1 MIGTK
6 LSHYLIERRLG
17 AGGMGEVYLA
27 QDLAL
32 ARPAALKILRP
43 DIAGALEPRLA
54 REAETFARL
63 QHPWIATFFE
73 AGTDRE
79 TPFLAMEYVPGRTLR
94 ERLAD
99 GPLELDDA
107 LAVTSCLLEALAH
120 AHAAG
125 VLHRDIKP
133 ENVMVVAGNGA
144 SAAKLLDFG
153 IAAYRPPVGLA
164 DATRDLTRTELTQGH
179 VMGTLGYMAPE
190 QLRGGTVD
198 ARADLFA
205 AGAVLYEAIS
215 GRRAFPGANPAERIA
230 AILAAEPAPLGVPGV
245 TPALEEVIARAL
257 ARNPPDRFPSA
268 AEFLSRIRKLR
279 SGASASQLPDSLA
292 VLDLENLSRN
302 PEDDWITSGIAESLS
317 SDLARVPGLH
327 IVAREKILHT
337 RASLPASAA
346 DALGLGHR
354 LGCRWVLSG
363 GIQRM
368 GPALRITTRLTEV
381 PTGLVIAAEKV
392 DGKFDDVFEMQD
404 RLATAVV
411 SRLDRAAIASV
422 PQSSAPASVQ
432 AFELYARG
440 RRFTDRLE
448 KGTFEQAQDLFE
460 EAIRMEPRYAPA
472 LGGLAMIHALRFTFT
487 TDPGVLVEAERY
499 ARRAIEA
506 DPAYGEPHVWLSYTI
521 LRRKDPEGAFAEAQ
535 RAAALDPQLVYAH
548 YFSGCAK
555 ALHGRHEEAV
565 PHLQKA
571 LALDPN
577 HPFSWLGLGVVHAE
591 VGNHQEAIWCLRKT
605 MELEGTEARGPTAG
619 AGGFLAEALRRAGDL
634 EGARR
639 AALQGLASAEKT
651 DHMYRDTFRGI
662 SLLALGRT
670 ALDQGDLAAAHA
682 AFHQAVLHAR
692 GRPLALGGGYLL
704 TQALAGLARSGDGEA
719 ALDEAVS
726 LFESR
731 AGFDFSWTWSLHE
744 DFTHLELSRAARAV
758 GRTELARAHL
768 RAARDAG
775 SLDAR
780 NEEEP

>member
-1 MIGTK
+1 MIGRK

-27 QDLAL
+27 RDLAL

-43 DIAGALEPRLA
+43 DVADDLRRRLL
-54 REAETFARL
+54 REAENFARL

-73 AGTDRE
+73 AGVEGDA
-79 TPFLAMEYVPGRTLR
+79 PFLAMEYVPGRTLR
-94 ERLAD
+94 ARLHE
-99 GPLELDDA
+99 GPIEVEAA

-133 ENVMVVAGNGA
+133 ENVMVLGEDGA
-144 SAAKLLDFG
+144 TAAKLLDFG
-153 IAAYRPPVGLA
+153 IAAHRPSDRTA
-164 DATRDLTRTELTQGH
+164 QAEARTRTNLTQGH
-179 VMGTLGYMAPE
+179 VLGTVGYMAPE
-190 QLRGGTVD
+190 QLRGGMVD

-205 AGAVLYEAIS
+205 AGAVLYESLA
-215 GRRAFPGANPAERIA
+215 GRPAFPGDTPTERMA
-230 AILAAEPAPLGVPGV
+230 SILAGEVTPLEAPGV
-245 TPALEEVIARAL
+245 TPALERILSRAL
-257 ARNPPDRFPSA
+257 ARKPPDRFPSA
-268 AEFLSRIRKLR
+268 AAFLSEIRKLR
-279 SGASASQLPDSLA
+279 SGATASQLPDSIA

-327 IVAREKILHT
+327 VVAREKVLQT
-337 RASLPASAA
+337 RASLPTGSAA

-368 GPALRITTRLTEV
+368 GPSLRITTRLTEV
-381 PTGLVIAAEKV
+381 PTGLVVAAEKV
-392 DGKFDDVFEMQD
+392 DGRVEGVFEMQD
-404 RLATAVV
+404 RLASAVV

-422 PQSSAPASVQ
+422 PQSSPPASVQ

-460 EAIRMEPRYAPA
+460 EAIRLEPRYAPA
-472 LGGLAMIHALRFTFT
+472 LCGLAMIHALRFTFT
-487 TDPGVLVEAERY
+487 TDPGVLDEAERY
-499 ARRAIEA
+499 ARRAVEA
-506 DPAYGEPHVWLSYTI
+506 DPAYGEPHVWLSYAI

-535 RAAALDPQLVYAH
+535 RGVELDPQLVFAH

-555 ALHGRHEEAV
+555 ALHGEHEEAV

-577 HPFSWLGLGVVHAE
+577 HAFSWLGLGVVHGE
-591 VGNHQEAIWCLRKT
+591 IGNHQEAIWCLRRALA
-605 MELEGTEARGPTAG
+605 LEGTEGRGPTAG

-634 EGARR
+634 DAARR
-639 AALQGLASAEKT
+639 AALQGLASVEKT

-682 AFHQAVLHAR
+682 AFQQAALQAR

-704 TQALAGLARSGDGEA
+704 TQALAGLARSGESEA
-719 ALDEAVS
+719 ALEEAIS
-726 LFESR
+726 LFTSR
-731 AGFDFSWTWSLHE
+731 AGYDFSWTWSLHE
-744 DFTHLELSRAARAV
+744 DFTHLELYRAAKVV
-758 GRTELARAHL
+758 GRTEEAREHL
-768 RAARDAG
+768 RAAREAG
-775 SLDAR
+775 SLEAR
-780 NEEEP
+780 MEEEP